1 MQIRRTNQTFRQKAT
16 SSTMKKINACA
27 HAVALV
33 LTLANTASITCAE
46 EVPNSTPEVNLNDS
60 KITATEKNLDQIQT
74 QAANTFVKQQAEV
87 LNTVPGVEI
96 TPAELKEEPSKNG
109 FSLNPVNWVFAP
121 VIKLQEQTVRLQ
133 QQMIKLTGPI
143 AALQPAMLT
152 LQERVESM
160 SLQLTDVQTEMH
172 EVRKRMHRISGRLD
186 QTVEHITGVDSNLTK
201 VSGQMG
207 SVQSSLSGT
216 YSVLRKMGPDLKNV
230 RLDIGK
236 IRDPIAKM
244 QRPLEAIASPI
255 QNLDREVT
263 LVGREM
269 KQLRV
274 PLTLME
280 KPVTSLDKQLTGLH
294 SEISELRSLLALV
307 LTSIFVAAGLSA
319 VGTPIAAI
327 LVWRNKNKFLPK
339 LKPGESSE
347 DNLVGAG
354 ATAGSRRL

>member
-1 MQIRRTNQTFRQKAT
+1 MRIRRTSQNFRQKAT
-16 SSTMKKINACA
+16 KSTMKKINARA

-33 LTLANTASITCAE
+33 LTLASTASITFAE
-46 EVPNSTPEVNLNDS
+46 ELANSAPEVNLNDS
-60 KITATEKNLDQIQT
+60 KVTSTEKKLDQVQT
-74 QAANTFVKQQAEV
+74 EAANKFVKQQSEV

-96 TPAELKEEPSKNG
+96 SPTELKEESSKKG
-109 FSLNPVNWVFAP
+109 FSLNPINWVFAP
-121 VIKLQEQTVRLQ
+121 VIKLQEQTTRLQ

-201 VSGQMG
+201 VSSQMG

-216 YSVLRKMGPDLKNV
+216 YSVLKRMGPDLKNV

-269 KQLRV
+269 KQLIV

-294 SEISELRSLLALV
+294 SEISDLRNLLALV
-307 LTSIFVAAGLSA
+307 LTSIFVAAGIT
-319 VGTPIAAI
+319 VIGTPIAAI

-339 LKPGESSE
+339 VKPGESSE

-354 ATAGSRRL
+354 ATRSRRI